1 MAKGREEVLI
11 YNIHTSYIWSLAL
24 PAHLL
29 MYNLEPGAGR
39 AHVVGGLVPR
49 VQELPPALHQK

>member
-1 MAKGREEVLI
+1 VCVRAELTKVPRHAQPPPR
-11 YNIHTSYIWSLAL
+11 YS
-24 PAHLL
+24 
-29 MYNLEPGAGR
+29 EPGAGR